1 MSSHIQALLNYTEMV
16 TAAALGCTEE
26 KGSQGVPRWEL
37 QCCHSLVVA
46 KDACG
51 GERGHALPC
60 SSYWGTNTHSTFTDP
75 LISNTMPSRMQKPDA
90 LWNYLVISYTGR
102 FLQCLLKN
110 HTNGLLYDWA
120 PLFPLQSSLCLKDKA
135 KVRQREPNSRLQ
147 LLETALQPH
156 GLLHLLLA
164 NWS

>member
-1 MSSHIQALLNYTEMV
+1 MH
-16 TAAALGCTEE
+16 
-26 KGSQGVPRWEL
+26 R
-37 QCCHSLVVA
+37 
-46 KDACG
+46 
-51 GERGHALPC
+51 GERKPGGAQVGAAVLPFTGGGKGCLWWGERSC
-60 SSYWGTNTHSTFTDP
+60 SPMFLILRDQHTLHIYRSFDIKHDAFTYAEARCFVELSSDK
-75 LISNTMPSRMQKPDA
+75 LHWKVSSGFVK
-90 LWNYLVISYTGR
+90 
-102 FLQCLLKN
+102 KN